1 EKAVSLYEN
10 MVAWPEAEADTLVET
25 DFFAVSLPAL
35 IVFDGDLQAEHQ
47 QHCLFVKTMGQL
59 GLALITEQGNHI
71 AYSAEEHD
79 TDKQLTFE
87 HTLQALLTQSPAHT
101 KANLFKEVAQH
112 RYAFG
117 RYGQM

>member
-1 EKAVSLYEN
+1 
-10 MVAWPEAEADTLVET
+10 MVAWADAEADTSVET

-47 QHCLFVKTMGQL
+47 QHCLFVKTMGLL
-59 GLALITEQGNHI
+59 GLALITAQGNHI
-71 AYSAEEHD
+71 ARSTEKAE
-79 TDKQLTFE
+79 LTFE